1 MSYELWI
8 MNYEL
13 WTSNYELSS
22 AVELKFFNILLAEPY
37 IPLVFSPVN
46 VPVYA
51 GVIQCP
57 YRHFQYFACFF
68 NAVEL
73 LRFLRGGQHAYQL
86 LKQFYIL
93 LLFIHLSQQYIRQI
107 RCLFVSFYVNPFWQF
122 YYRFILLS
130 FLLLVCH
137 SKWRS
142 LFMFVWEQKYSYFFC
157 CYFQILILFSGGAVP
172 GDVLN
177 FPPNLNK
184 KRILKS
190 DFFLRKSMLSKLILK
205 GQNCLNLC

>member
-1 MSYELWI
+1 

-13 WTSNYELSS
+13 RTMNYVLSS
-22 AVELKFFNILLAEPY
+22 AFELKFFNILLAEPY

-46 VPVYA
+46 VPVFA

-93 LLFIHLSQQYIRQI
+93 LLFIHLSQQCFHQI
-107 RCLFVSFYVNPFWQF
+107 RCLFVGLYVNPFCQF
-122 YYRFILLS
+122 YILFILLLS
-130 FLLLVCH
+130 F
-137 SKWRS
+137 
-142 LFMFVWEQKYSYFFC
+142 
-157 CYFQILILFSGGAVP
+157 
-172 GDVLN
+172 
-177 FPPNLNK
+177 
-184 KRILKS
+184 
-190 DFFLRKSMLSKLILK
+190 
-205 GQNCLNLC
+205 

>member
-1 MSYELWI
+1 M
-8 MNYEL
+8 
-13 WTSNYELSS
+13 
-22 AVELKFFNILLAEPY
+22 AVTQINLFWFVSDFAFFLKFFY
-37 IPLVFSPVN
+37 IFFTVFYGSFN
-46 VPVYA
+46 SS
-51 GVIQCP
+51 IS
-57 YRHFQYFACFF
+57 YFALFSQNIQLF
-68 NAVEL
+68 NRNIQNL
-73 LRFLRGGQHAYQL
+73 SRFLSAIKSLRLPRGGQHTHQL
-86 LKQFYIL
+86 LKQFDIL

-122 YYRFILLS
+122 YYRFILLLS
-130 FLLLVCH
+130 LLLVCH

-157 CYFQILILFSGGAVP
+157 CYFQILILFSGGVVP

-190 DFFLRKSMLSKLILK
+190 DFFLRKSILSKLILK

>member
-1 MSYELWI
+1 M
-8 MNYEL
+8 
-13 WTSNYELSS
+13 
-22 AVELKFFNILLAEPY
+22 AVTQINLFWFVSDFAFFLKFFY
-37 IPLVFSPVN
+37 IFFTVFYGSFN
-46 VPVYA
+46 SS
-51 GVIQCP
+51 IS
-57 YRHFQYFACFF
+57 YFALFSQNIQLF
-68 NAVEL
+68 NRNIQNL
-73 LRFLRGGQHAYQL
+73 SRFLSAIKSLRLPRGGQHTHQL
-86 LKQFYIL
+86 LKQLYIL
-93 LLFIHLSQQYIRQI
+93 LLFIHLSQQCFRQI

-122 YYRFILLS
+122 YYRFILLLS
-130 FLLLVCH
+130 LLLVCH